1 MFPVCIS
8 TFSDFLLEADVDL
21 ETRQLQP
28 LQAQTLLSRLRSQRT
43 RAVADMA
50 MAAAEDGGI
59 AAAAEDVICC
69 LHGAAGTCYGS
80 TSAARQIV

>member
-1 MFPVCIS
+1 
-8 TFSDFLLEADVDL
+8 
-21 ETRQLQP
+21 
-28 LQAQTLLSRLRSQRT
+28 
-43 RAVADMA
+43 MA

-69 LHGAAGTCYGS
+69 LHGAAGTCHGS